1 VTKLIKP
8 TRVGGMM
15 ITSTYKNAP
24 IHRILELERK
34 LKEKKDGLNI
44 HKRGSKLSKGSKNFY

>member
-1 VTKLIKP
+1 MSKLIKP

-24 IHRILELERK
+24 IRRILELEDK
-34 LKEKKDGLNI
+34 GKKDGHNI
-44 HKRGSKLSKGSKNFY
+44 LKRRSRVSKRS

>member
-1 VTKLIKP
+1 MTKLAKP

-34 LKEKKDGLNI
+34 LKGKKDGHNI
-44 HKRGSKLSKGSKNFY
+44 LKRRSRVSTRG

>member
-1 VTKLIKP
+1 MTKLAKP

-34 LKEKKDGLNI
+34 LKGKKDGLNI
-44 HKRGSKLSKGSKNFY
+44 HKRGSKLSKGS

>member
-1 VTKLIKP
+1 VSKLIKP

-24 IHRILELERK
+24 IRRILDLENK
-34 LKEKKDGLNI
+34 IQGKK
-44 HKRGSKLSKGSKNFY
+44 KWKQRSQKKT

>member
-1 VTKLIKP
+1 MSKLIKP

-24 IHRILELERK
+24 IHRILELE
-34 LKEKKDGLNI
+34 
-44 HKRGSKLSKGSKNFY
+44 HKRKKHGHNILKRRSRVSTRG